1 MPSTVFDSAIY
12 RDAFGSPAMREVFSD
27 TAAVARYVEVE
38 VALAA
43 VEGRL
48 GVIPKDAADT
58 IAKRASANSIDL
70 AALKDKTDVVGYPI
84 VGLVSQL
91 AKQCG
96 DAGRYLHWG

>member
-1 MPSTVFDSAIY
+1 
-12 RDAFGSPAMREVFSD
+12 MREVFSD
-27 TAAVARYVEVE
+27 AATVARYVEVE

-48 GVIPKDAADT
+48 GIIPRDAAEA
-58 IAKRASANSIDL
+58 IAKRADAEGIDL
-70 AALKDKTDVVGYPI
+70 AALKEKTDVVGYPI

-96 DAGRYLHWG
+96 EAGR